1 MQKTI
6 FRMKSTIPCRDDAE
20 LASEQTY
27 QTAFTAWQEQPDNE
41 FSFRQPEPK
50 TQAVFLEGMGLQEEE
65 PAVLER
71 RALQRISNRFG
82 IVFLHQ
88 LLAPYLVMLFCVI
101 VFSLVGGSLS
111 YSVHDN
117 VLYGSNN
124 LVLLTMI
131 LRKIVRFGIPIF
143 MAKRLLKMPRT
154 VTCCRQ
160 KTVPSAWIRTLGVTM
175 CVFFAFGMILNFL
188 SESSIQ
194 YTTLGALSHTILCMD
209 TQHQIFYFAFVLIFR
224 PIFETMLYNGSM
236 LHVLRQFGDDT
247 AVLLTATFSALMAE
261 NLVTG
266 ISTFA
271 VSILA
276 AREILRYENIY
287 VGLFSRTVYY
297 TLMFVLFHTFIFR
310 NNVPIPNRMLW
321 ILAIGVVGMLL
332 CIMVVWK
339 APFQGGKRF
348 YSVCSAGKCCVTFLI
363 EANVM
368 TVCVFVSLA
377 LSVISLIL

>member
-6 FRMKSTIPCRDDAE
+6 FRTKSTIPCRDDAE

-27 QTAFTAWQEQPDNE
+27 QTAFTAWQEQPGNE
-41 FSFRQPEPK
+41 FSFRQPGST

-71 RALQRISNRFG
+71 RALQRISNQLG
-82 IVFLHQ
+82 ILFLHQ
-88 LLAPYLVMLFCVI
+88 LLAPYLVLIVCVV
-101 VFSLVGGSLS
+101 VFSLFGGSLS

-117 VLYGSNN
+117 VLYGSND
-124 LVLLTMI
+124 LVLITMI
-131 LRKIVRFGIPIF
+131 LRKIVRFGVPIF
-143 MAKRLLKMPRT
+143 MAKRLLKMP
-154 VTCCRQ
+154 
-160 KTVPSAWIRTLGVTM
+160 KAVPSTWIRTLGITM

-188 SESSIQ
+188 PESSIH
-194 YTTLGALSHTILCMD
+194 YITLGALSHTILCMD
-209 TQHQIFYFAFVLIFR
+209 TQHQIFYFIFVLIFR
-224 PIFETMLYNGSM
+224 PIFETMLYNGSIM
-236 LHVLRQFGDDT
+236 HVLRQFGDDT

-276 AREILRYENIY
+276 AREILRDENIY
-287 VGLFSRTVYY
+287 VGLFSRSVYY
-297 TLMFVLFHTFIFR
+297 TLMFVLFHTSIFR
-310 NNVPIPNRMLW
+310 NNVPIPNRLLW
-321 ILAIGVVGMLL
+321 ILIIGIVGMLL
-332 CIMVVWK
+332 GTLVIWK
-339 APFQGGKRF
+339 APFQGSKRF
-348 YSVCSAGKCCVTFLI
+348 YSIRSAGKCSLIFLI
-363 EANVM
+363 QANLM

>member
-1 MQKTI
+1 
-6 FRMKSTIPCRDDAE
+6 
-20 LASEQTY
+20 
-27 QTAFTAWQEQPDNE
+27 
-41 FSFRQPEPK
+41 
-50 TQAVFLEGMGLQEEE
+50 MGLQEEE

-71 RALQRISNRFG
+71 RALQRISNQLG
-82 IVFLHQ
+82 ILFLHQ
-88 LLAPYLVMLFCVI
+88 LLAPYLVLIVCVI
-101 VFSLVGGSLS
+101 VFSLLGGSLS

-117 VLYGSNN
+117 VLYGSND

-131 LRKIVRFGIPIF
+131 LRKIVRFGVPIF
-143 MAKRLLKMPRT
+143 MAKRLLKMPKT

-160 KTVPSAWIRTLGVTM
+160 KTVPSTWIRTLGITM

-188 SESSIQ
+188 PESSIH
-194 YTTLGALSHTILCMD
+194 YITLGALSHTILCLD

-224 PIFETMLYNGSM
+224 PIFETMLYNGSI
-236 LHVLRQFGDDT
+236 LHMLRQFGDDT

-297 TLMFVLFHTFIFR
+297 TLMFVLFHTSIFR

-321 ILAIGVVGMLL
+321 ILILGIVGMLL
-332 CIMVVWK
+332 GTLVIWK
-339 APFQGGKRF
+339 APFQGSNRF
-348 YSVCSAGKCCVTFLI
+348 YSIRSAGKCSLIFLI
-363 EANVM
+363 QANLM

-377 LSVISLIL
+377 ISVISLIL

>member
-6 FRMKSTIPCRDDAE
+6 FRTKSTIPCRDDAE

-27 QTAFTAWQEQPDNE
+27 QTAFTAWQEQPGNE

-71 RALQRISNRFG
+71 RALQRISNQLG
-82 IVFLHQ
+82 ILFLHQ
-88 LLAPYLVMLFCVI
+88 LLAPYLVLIVCVI
-101 VFSLVGGSLS
+101 VFSLLGGSLS

-117 VLYGSNN
+117 VLYGSND
-124 LVLLTMI
+124 LVLITMI
-131 LRKIVRFGIPIF
+131 LRKIVQFGVPIF
-143 MAKRLLKMPRT
+143 MAKRLLKMPKT
-154 VTCCRQ
+154 VT
-160 KTVPSAWIRTLGVTM
+160 WIRTLGITM

-188 SESSIQ
+188 PESSIH
-194 YTTLGALSHTILCMD
+194 YITLGALSHTILCLD

-224 PIFETMLYNGSM
+224 PIFETMLYNGSI
-236 LHVLRQFGDDT
+236 LHMLRQFGDDT

-297 TLMFVLFHTFIFR
+297 TLMFVLFHTSIFR

-321 ILAIGVVGMLL
+321 ILIIGIVGMLL
-332 CIMVVWK
+332 GTLVIWK
-339 APFQGGKRF
+339 APFQGSNRF
-348 YSVCSAGKCCVTFLI
+348 YSIRSAGKCSLIFLI
-363 EANVM
+363 QANLM

-377 LSVISLIL
+377 ISVISLIL

>member
-6 FRMKSTIPCRDDAE
+6 FRTKSTIPCRDDAE

-27 QTAFTAWQEQPDNE
+27 QTAFTAWQEQPGNE

-71 RALQRISNRFG
+71 RALQRISNQLG
-82 IVFLHQ
+82 ILFLHQ
-88 LLAPYLVMLFCVI
+88 LLAPYLVLIVCVI
-101 VFSLVGGSLS
+101 VFSLLGGSLS

-117 VLYGSNN
+117 VLYGSND
-124 LVLLTMI
+124 LVLITMI
-131 LRKIVRFGIPIF
+131 LRKIVQFGVPIF
-143 MAKRLLKMPRT
+143 MAKRLLKMPKT
-154 VTCCRQ
+154 VTS
-160 KTVPSAWIRTLGVTM
+160 TWIRTLGITM

-188 SESSIQ
+188 PESSIH
-194 YTTLGALSHTILCMD
+194 YITLGALSHTILCLD

-224 PIFETMLYNGSM
+224 PIFETMLYNGSI
-236 LHVLRQFGDDT
+236 LHMLRQFGDDT

-297 TLMFVLFHTFIFR
+297 TLMFVLFHTSIFR

-321 ILAIGVVGMLL
+321 ILIIGIVGMLL
-332 CIMVVWK
+332 GTLVIWK
-339 APFQGGKRF
+339 APFQGSNRF
-348 YSVCSAGKCCVTFLI
+348 YSIRSVGKCSLIFLI
-363 EANVM
+363 QANLM